1 MIKRCLANTLNTDSF
16 KFENWTH
23 GKYSSQSAEIS
34 SLWDSKKLGFHI
46 EELAPKSFS
55 CPYHFHHQEEELF
68 LALKGKAMVRQDDEF
83 YEIVEG
89 DLVLFKSGVAHQFY
103 NHTSEPFRFL
113 ALSDKALDEVCEYP
127 DSSKK
132 WERKTK
138 KLTQNGAEVEDYFLD
153 EENPD
158 LSWPKELL

>member
-1 MIKRCLANTLNTDSF
+1 MTKRCFVNILKADTLN
-16 KFENWTH
+16 FENWTH
-23 GKYSSQSAEIS
+23 GKYSSRSAEIS
-34 SLWDSKKLGFHI
+34 NLWDSKKLGFHI

-68 LALKGKAMVRQDDEF
+68 LALKGKAMVRQDGEF

-103 NHTSEPFRFL
+103 NHTLEPFRFL

-132 WERKTK
+132 WERKAK
-138 KLTQNGAEVEDYFLD
+138 KLTQNGTEVEDYFLD

-158 LSWPKELL
+158 LCWPKELL